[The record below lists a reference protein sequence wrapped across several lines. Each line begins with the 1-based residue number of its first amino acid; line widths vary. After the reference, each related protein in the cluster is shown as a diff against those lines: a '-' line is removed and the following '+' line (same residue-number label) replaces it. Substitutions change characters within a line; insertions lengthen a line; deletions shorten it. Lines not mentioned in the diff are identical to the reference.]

1 MREETDILFANEA
14 ELLSLYETDDFPA
27 ALAAVRRE
35 AGLAAVTRS
44 EKGSVV
50 VAGEETVEIA
60 AVPTKVVDTTGAG
73 DAYAAGFLAAHAKS
87 LPLGECGRWGSVA
100 AAEAISH
107 FGARPQTD
115 LKALVARA

>member
-1 MREETDILFANEA
+1 
-14 ELLSLYETDDFPA
+14 
-27 ALAAVRRE
+27 
-35 AGLAAVTRS
+35 VTRS

-50 VAGEETVEIA
+50 VAGETTLEVA

-73 DAYAAGFLAAHAKS
+73 DAYAAGFLAAHA
-87 LPLGECGRWGSVA
+87 LGRPLGECGRWGSVA

-115 LKALVARA
+115 LKALLAA